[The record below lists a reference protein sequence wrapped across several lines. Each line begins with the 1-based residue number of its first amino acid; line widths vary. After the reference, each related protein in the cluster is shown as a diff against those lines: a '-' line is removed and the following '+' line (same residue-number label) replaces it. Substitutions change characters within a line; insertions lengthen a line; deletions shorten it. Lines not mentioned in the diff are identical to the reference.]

1 MKLRPSTEQKT
12 TTPKTMNIYD
22 FSDRLNSD
30 RNIRENFVSEYIDH
44 LVDTLDVDDIV
55 KEWKEMMYD
64 KFMSEIRKDGADNL
78 IEDVA
83 HYSPDWL
90 EDQFKVDVSLAQV

>member
-1 MKLRPSTEQKT
+1 
-12 TTPKTMNIYD
+12 MNIYD

-30 RNIRENFVSEYIDH
+30 RNIRENFVSEYVDH
-44 LVDTLDVDDIV
+44 LVDTMNVDDIV
-55 KEWKEMMYD
+55 REWKDMMYD
-64 KFMSEIRKDGADNL
+64 KVITEIRKDGADNL

>member
-1 MKLRPSTEQKT
+1 
-12 TTPKTMNIYD
+12 MNIYD

-30 RNIRENFVSEYIDH
+30 RDMRQNFVSEYLDH
-44 LVDTLDVDDIV
+44 LVDTMDIDDIIS
-55 KEWKEMMYD
+55 EWKEIMYE
-64 KFMSEIRKDGADNL
+64 KFITEIRNDGADSL

-90 EDQFKVDVSLAQV
+90 ANQFKVDPSLAQV

>member
-1 MKLRPSTEQKT
+1 
-12 TTPKTMNIYD
+12 MNIYD

-30 RNIRENFVSEYIDH
+30 RNISENFVSEYVDH
-44 LVDTLDVDDIV
+44 LVDTMDVDDIV
-55 KEWKEMMYD
+55 REWKDMMYD
-64 KFMSEIRKDGADNL
+64 KVITEIRKDGADNI

-90 EDQFKVDVSLAQV
+90 EHQFKVDVSLAQMW

>member
-1 MKLRPSTEQKT
+1 
-12 TTPKTMNIYD
+12 MNIYD

>member
-1 MKLRPSTEQKT
+1 MKLYRSNKQQT

>member
-1 MKLRPSTEQKT
+1 
-12 TTPKTMNIYD
+12 MNIYD

-30 RNIRENFVSEYIDH
+30 RNIRDNFVSEYVQH
-44 LVDTLDVDDIV
+44 LTDVMDVEDIIT
-55 KEWKEMMYD
+55 EWKEMMYE
-64 KFMSEIRKDGADNL
+64 KFMSEIKSGGADNL

-90 EDQFKVDVSLAQV
+90 EYQFKVDVSLAQV